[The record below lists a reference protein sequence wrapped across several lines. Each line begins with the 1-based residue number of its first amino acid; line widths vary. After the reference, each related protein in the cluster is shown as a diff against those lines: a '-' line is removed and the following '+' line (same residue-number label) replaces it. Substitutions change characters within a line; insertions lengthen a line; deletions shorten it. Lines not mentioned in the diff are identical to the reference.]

1 MITMFKN
8 DMFSPSMFRRGSHH
22 AVVSAIA
29 VAVLSACSTAPTYV
43 RPDASVPDVFKEM
56 PLPSGKTGSAV
67 EGASTKAWKTA
78 KPAEDTFRGEWWR
91 VFGDS
96 ALDGLEKQAADANQ
110 DLKAAA
116 ARVQQARALVQS
128 ARSSW
133 FPSIGAGFGP
143 TRQHLSPAS
152 QFLPDNTEVP
162 DQTLWRAQVAAS
174 YEADLFGRVS
184 DNVSASRSDEAQS
197 EALFRSVQLALQ
209 ADVAENYFQLRE
221 FDTQLGLYRKT
232 VALREDA
239 LKLVESRFNAGEV
252 SDLDVS
258 RARSELATARADAV
272 GVARQRAASEHSL
285 SILLGKPPAD
295 FAFPE
300 TPLAP
305 VLARIPAGLPS
316 SLLERRPDI
325 AATERA
331 MASANARV
339 GLAKSAF
346 FPQLDVT
353 GAFGYESATLGDLFQ
368 WSTRAFLLGP
378 FAGTA
383 LTLPIFDGGRRSANL
398 ATARAKFDEDVAQYR
413 QQVLVA
419 FKEVED
425 SLSNLR
431 SLDDQ
436 IREQGLAMSAS
447 ERAEQLSTTQYKE
460 GQVSYLDVIDAQ
472 RQVLQSQLQS
482 SHLAGEKAVSTVALI
497 RALGGGWDEPQTQ
510 IGSEREGQKTVER

>member
-1 MITMFKN
+1 MKTILKRNMLRSSL
-8 DMFSPSMFRRGSHH
+8 FSRGSRR
-22 AVVSAIA
+22 AVLSVIA
-29 VAVLSACSTAPTYV
+29 LATLSACSTGPTYV
-43 RPDASVPDVFKEM
+43 RPDASIPNGFKEQA
-56 PLPSGKTGSAV
+56 LPPGNVGSAV
-67 EGASTKAWKTA
+67 EGTSAEAWKTA
-78 KPAEDTFRGEWWR
+78 KPAEDHFRGEWWR
-91 VFGDS
+91 VFGDPT
-96 ALDGLEKQAADANQ
+96 LDGLEKQAADANQ

-152 QFLPDNTEVP
+152 QFLSDDATVP
-162 DQTLWRAQVAAS
+162 NQTLWRAQVTAS

-184 DNVSASRSDEAQS
+184 DNVSASRSDEARS

-209 ADVAENYFQLRE
+209 ADVAQNYFQLR
-221 FDTQLGLYRKT
+221 QLDAQRDLYRKT
-232 VALREDA
+232 VALREGA
-239 LKLVESRFNAGEV
+239 LRFVESRFSAGEI

-272 GVARQRAASEHSL
+272 GVARQRAVSEHSL

-295 FAFPE
+295 FTFPE
-300 TPLAP
+300 TPLVP
-305 VLARIPAGLPS
+305 VRARIPADLPS

-325 AATERA
+325 AAAERA

-346 FPQLDVT
+346 FPQLDIT
-353 GAFGYESATLGDLFQ
+353 GAFGYESASLGNLFQ
-368 WSTRAFLLGP
+368 WSTRTFLLGP

-383 LTLPIFDGGRRSANL
+383 LILPIFDGGRRSANL
-398 ATARAKFDEDVAQYR
+398 ANARAKFDEDVAQYR

-425 SLSNLR
+425 SLSDLR
-431 SLDDQ
+431 LLDDQ
-436 IREQGLAMSAS
+436 IREQGSAVSAS
-447 ERAEQLSTTQYKE
+447 ERAEHLSTTQYKE

-482 SHLAGEKAVSTVALI
+482 SHLAGAQAVSTVALI
-497 RALGGGWDEPQTQ
+497 RALGGGWDKPQTQ
-510 IGSEREGQKTVER
+510 VGSENGSQ

>member
-1 MITMFKN
+1 MLTN
-8 DMFSPSMFRRGSHH
+8 DMHGSSMFRRGSHR
-22 AVVSAIA
+22 AVVGAVA
-29 VAVLSACSTAPTYV
+29 VAVLSACSMAPPYV
-43 RPDASVPDVFKEM
+43 RPDTSVPDAFKE
-56 PLPSGKTGSAV
+56 LPRRSGESPSAA
-67 EGASTKAWKTA
+67 ERSTTEAWKTA
-78 KPAEDTFRGEWWR
+78 EPAEDTFRGEWWR
-91 VFGDS
+91 VFSDS
-96 ALDGLEKQAADANQ
+96 TLDGLEKQAAQANQ
-110 DLKAAA
+110 SLKAAA

-128 ARSSW
+128 ARSNW

-143 TRQHLSPAS
+143 TRQHMSPAS

-162 DQTLWRAQVAAS
+162 DQTLWRAQVSAS

-209 ADVAENYFQLRE
+209 ADVAQNYFQLRE
-221 FDTQLGLYRKT
+221 FDAQLGLYRKT

-239 LKLVESRFNAGEV
+239 LKLVESRFNAGEIGE
-252 SDLDVS
+252 LDVS

-295 FAFPE
+295 FTFPE
-300 TPLAP
+300 TPLVP
-305 VLARIPAGLPS
+305 VQAHIPAGLPS

-325 AATERA
+325 AAAERA

-398 ATARAKFDEDVAQYR
+398 AKARAKLDEDVAQYR

-431 SLDDQ
+431 LLDNQ
-436 IREQGLAMSAS
+436 ISEQGFAMSAS
-447 ERAEQLSTTQYKE
+447 ERAEQLSATQYEE

-472 RQVLQSQLQS
+472 RQVLQSELRS
-482 SHLAGEKAVSTVALI
+482 IHLASEQAVSTVALI
-497 RALGGGWDEPQTQ
+497 RALGGGWAESQAQ
-510 IGSEREGQKTVER
+510 IGSEGESQKKTVERR

>member
-1 MITMFKN
+1 MNTMLKRNMLISSLF
-8 DMFSPSMFRRGSHH
+8 DRGFHH
-22 AVVSAIA
+22 AAVSAIA
-29 VAVLSACSTAPTYV
+29 MAILSACSTGPTYV
-43 RPDASVPDVFKEM
+43 RPDVSVPNVFKEQV
-56 PLPSGKTGSAV
+56 PPSKNASPAADGTSA
-67 EGASTKAWKTA
+67 EAWKTA
-78 KPAEDTFRGEWWR
+78 KPAEDIFRGEWWR
-91 VFGDS
+91 VFGDP
-96 ALDGLEKQAADANQ
+96 ALDGLEKRAADANQ

-116 ARVQQARALVQS
+116 ARVQQARALLQS
-128 ARSSW
+128 SRSSW

-152 QFLPDNTEVP
+152 QFLSDDAKVP
-162 DQTLWRAQVAAS
+162 NQTLWRAQVSAS

-184 DNVSASRSDEAQS
+184 DSVSASRSDAARS
-197 EALFRSVQLALQ
+197 EALFRSVQLVLQ
-209 ADVAENYFQLRE
+209 ADVAQGYFQLRE

-232 VALREDA
+232 VGLREGALR
-239 LKLVESRFNAGEV
+239 LVESRFNAGEI

-272 GVARQRAASEHSL
+272 GVARQRAVSEHSL
-285 SILLGKPPAD
+285 SILLGEPPAD

-300 TPLAP
+300 TPLVPIRAQ
-305 VLARIPAGLPS
+305 IPAGLPS

-325 AATERA
+325 AAAERA

-346 FPQLDVT
+346 FPQLDIT
-353 GAFGYESATLGDLFQ
+353 GAFGYESATLGSLFQ
-368 WSTRAFLLGP
+368 WSARSFLLGP

-398 ATARAKFDEDVAQYR
+398 AYARAKFDEDVAGYR

-425 SLSNLR
+425 SLSELR
-431 SLDDQ
+431 LLEDQ
-436 IREQGLAMSAS
+436 VREQGSAVSAS
-447 ERAEQLSTTQYKE
+447 ERAEHLSTTQYKE

-482 SHLAGEKAVSTVALI
+482 SHLAGAQAISTVALI
-497 RALGGGWDEPQTQ
+497 RALGGGWDETQTQ
-510 IGSEREGQKTVER
+510 VGSETGRQQSVER

>member
-1 MITMFKN
+1 MLKI
-8 DMFSPSMFRRGSHH
+8 DMLSSSMFGRGSHH
-22 AVVSAIA
+22 AVVGAIA
-29 VAVLSACSTAPTYV
+29 VAILSACSTAPTYV
-43 RPDASVPDVFKEM
+43 RPDASVPNAFKELT
-56 PLPSGKTGSAV
+56 PPSRNADSAT
-67 EGASTKAWKTA
+67 EGASVEAWKAAT
-78 KPAEDTFRGEWWR
+78 PAEDTFRGEWWR
-91 VFGDS
+91 VFGDP

-152 QFLPDNTEVP
+152 QFLSDDAKVP
-162 DQTLWRAQVAAS
+162 NQTLWRAQVSAS

-184 DNVSASRSDEAQS
+184 DNVSASRSDEARS

-209 ADVAENYFQLRE
+209 ADVAQNYFQLRE

-232 VALREDA
+232 VALREGA
-239 LKLVESRFNAGEV
+239 LRLVESRFIAGEIGE
-252 SDLDVS
+252 LDVS

-272 GVARQRAASEHSL
+272 GVARQRAVSEHGL

-295 FAFPE
+295 FTFPE
-300 TPLAP
+300 TPL
-305 VLARIPAGLPS
+305 VRVRARIPAGLPS

-325 AATERA
+325 AAAERA

-346 FPQLDVT
+346 FPQLDIT
-353 GAFGYESATLGDLFQ
+353 GTFGYESATLGNLFQ
-368 WSTRAFLLGP
+368 WSTRTFLLGP

-398 ATARAKFDEDVAQYR
+398 ANTRAKFDEDVAQYR

-431 SLDDQ
+431 FLDDQ
-436 IREQGLAMSAS
+436 IREQGSAVSAS
-447 ERAEQLSTTQYKE
+447 ERAEHLSTTQYKE
-460 GQVSYLDVIDAQ
+460 GQVSYLDVIDSQ
-472 RQVLQSQLQS
+472 RQVLQSQLRS
-482 SHLAGEKAVSTVALI
+482 SHLAGEQAVSTVALI
-497 RALGGGWDEPQTQ
+497 RALGGGWDESKTPV
-510 IGSEREGQKTVER
+510 GSD